1 MKRIVWVVV
10 GMAAIYSALFV
21 QAQLH
26 RMGGAVIAPHLALEL
41 GLGTADL
48 GLVIG
53 VMFIASAAS
62 QPIAG
67 VLLDR
72 FGPVIAVT
80 YLAPLAIVGMVL
92 FAWSES
98 VTGLTFGRILI
109 GAGFSCVVSGIYLFL
124 LGWVEPKN
132 FTTAAATIQA
142 IPGSIA
148 VLIASTPL
156 AYGLATFGRGPVFM
170 TLAVTSAVVIVLV
183 AFSVK
188 EGPLSDRAKRPKQSV
203 RESFGGLSTILRTPS
218 YIWLAL
224 FSLTALGPA
233 FSVIGLL
240 SGVYLRERFALDP
253 VELGNAVL
261 VLLVALN
268 LGGVVYG
275 PLDRWATHRKRV
287 VSGGIV
293 VQVTALSLLAALGGL
308 SLWLTLGLLIV
319 FAGASQLH
327 ALVIAHAQ
335 SLFPRDVAGRV
346 ITTTNLFM
354 IGGIFLFQFLSG
366 YAHEFFVIEWG
377 LNAIESYRLTFA
389 VLAVAQC
396 VGILLYAKAPVPAKK

>member
-1 MKRIVWVVV
+1 I
-10 GMAAIYSALFV
+10 I
-21 QAQLH
+21 
-26 RMGGAVIAPHLALEL
+26 
-41 GLGTADL
+41 
-48 GLVIG
+48 
-53 VMFIASAAS
+53 
-62 QPIAG
+62 
-67 VLLDR
+67 
-72 FGPVIAVT
+72 
-80 YLAPLAIVGMVL
+80 
-92 FAWSES
+92 
-98 VTGLTFGRILI
+98 
-109 GAGFSCVVSGIYLFL
+109 
-124 LGWVEPKN
+124 
-132 FTTAAATIQA
+132 
-142 IPGSIA
+142 
-148 VLIASTPL
+148 
-156 AYGLATFGRGPVFM
+156 
-170 TLAVTSAVVIVLV
+170 LV
-183 AFSVK
+183 AFAVK

-253 VELGNAVL
+253 VALGNAVL

-287 VSGGIV
+287 IAGGIV
-293 VQVTALSLLAALGGL
+293 VQVTALSLLAALDGL
-308 SLWLTLGLLIV
+308 SLWSTLGFLIV

-327 ALVIAHAQ
+327 ALVVAHAQ
-335 SLFPRDVAGRV
+335 SLFPRDFAGRV

-366 YAHEFFVIEWG
+366 YAHEFFVNGWG
-377 LNAIESYRLTFA
+377 LSAIDSYRLTFA

-396 VGILLYAKAPVPAKK
+396 VGILLYAKAPVPETT